1 MKINSWIILVIAVAV
16 VAGGWWLWRSK
27 ALPPRE
33 SNQVPLPGSELGSSE
48 QVPDLAFQN
57 YNGDTVRLRDFEMP
71 LVVNAWAAWC
81 PFCREELKDFAVV
94 QKEFEGQMRIIA
106 IDRAEP
112 LEVAK
117 AFTDELG
124 VSEDVVLLLDP
135 VDSFYT
141 AIGGFAMPE
150 TIFVKSDGT
159 IHFHKRGVMTQ
170 EEIRKRVEE
179 LIKSQ

>member
-1 MKINSWIILVIAVAV
+1 MKNSFWIILIVVVVVAV
-16 VAGGWWLWRSK
+16 VAGGWWLLR
-27 ALPPRE
+27 
-33 SNQVPLPGSELGSSE
+33 NQAPLPGSELGSSE
-48 QVPDLAFQN
+48 QVPDLTFQD
-57 YNGDTVRLRDFEMP
+57 YSGTDIGLRDFATP
-71 LVVNAWAAWC
+71 TVINAWAAWC

-94 QKEFEGQMRIIA
+94 QKEFESQVKIIA

-124 VSEDVVLLLDP
+124 VAEDLVLLLDP
-135 VDSFYT
+135 TDSFYT

-150 TIFVKSDGT
+150 TIFVKGDGT